1 MKSEQPITNEEII
14 RQGGD
19 NVVEKLWENNELFI
33 RKEAWK
39 WIRSGP
45 NANLPKNEQGE
56 LNDNLFWGSYLA
68 VNDAYNHYDSNKG
81 AFTTILSF
89 YLKKYFYAELGNA
102 GEQIDSLNASLSNEN
117 DCELADTIADSDD
130 QFAEYVENNY
140 TEYLRGVLDK
150 NLYRINPRE
159 AEVVRLFTYEKKSLK
174 QIAEIM
180 GLADFRVCQIL
191 ANGVRH
197 IRQMEKNNRR

>member
-19 NVVEKLWENNELFI
+19 NVVEKLWDNNELFI

-39 WIRSGP
+39 WIRSGS
-45 NANLPKNEQGE
+45 NVNLPKNEQGE

-102 GEQIDSLNASLSNEN
+102 GEQIDSLNALLPNEN
-117 DCELADTIADSDD
+117 DRELGDTIADSDD
-130 QFAEYVENNY
+130 QFSELVENDY

-159 AEVVRLFTYEKKSLK
+159 AEVLRLLTHEKKSVN
-174 QIAEIM
+174 QIADIM
-180 GLADFRVCQIL
+180 GLAGFRVCQIL

-197 IRQMEKNNRR
+197 IRQTDKDNR

>member
-45 NANLPKNEQGE
+45 NANLPQNEQAE

-102 GEQIDSLNASLSNEN
+102 GEQIDSLNASLPNEN
-117 DCELADTIADSDD
+117 DRELGDTIADSDD
-130 QFAEYVENNY
+130 QIAEWVETDY

-150 NLYRINPRE
+150 NLYLINPRE
-159 AEVVRLFTYEKKSLK
+159 AEVLRLLTYEKKSVN
-174 QIAEIM
+174 QIADIM

-197 IRQMEKNNRR
+197 IRQTDKNNH

>member
-45 NANLPKNEQGE
+45 NANLPQNEQVE

-68 VNDAYNHYDSNKG
+68 VNDAYKHYDSKKG

-102 GEQIDSLNASLSNEN
+102 GKTIDSLNALQPSE
-117 DCELADTIADSDD
+117 DDRELGDTIADSDD
-130 QFAEYVENNY
+130 QVAEYIENDY

-159 AEVVRLFTYEKKSLK
+159 AEVLRLLTYEKKSVK
-174 QIAEIM
+174 QIADIM
-180 GLADFRVCQIL
+180 GFADFRICQIL

-197 IRQMEKNNRR
+197 MRQAKNDKH